1 MICGCPHKSFKHR
14 HNIDFKVVCGE
25 ANDVDMQTVAD
36 WKGKIEDLVAGYEPR
51 NVYNGDETGLF
62 FRVLPSKTLT
72 VRGDKCTGGKLSK
85 ERRYLFVLT

>member
-1 MICGCPHKSFKHR
+1 MRSTVHSRHR
-14 HNIDFKVVCGE
+14 HNIVFNAVCGE
-25 ANDVDMQTVAD
+25 ANDVDKQTVAD

-72 VRGDKCTGGKLSK
+72 VSSDKCTGGKLSK